1 MLLFLLFLQRLN
13 ELTKRIARLSE
24 ICWDY
29 INGNTLIIFD
39 MSRGYVDY
47 EDIKQDRICKKP
59 RWIYFQLTLNAQPRK
74 NNDCI
79 DSFLLEERNN
89 V

>member
-1 MLLFLLFLQRLN
+1 
-13 ELTKRIARLSE
+13 
-24 ICWDY
+24 
-29 INGNTLIIFD
+29 

-47 EDIKQDRICKKP
+47 EDIKQDRIYKKP